1 MDVERK
7 STYLVIRSEI
17 GGIETKEC
25 SYSELKE
32 ICGNNALIDNVS
44 KSKDGWKNPSDNVIR
59 NFYENREILETE
71 NREILEADNSQNT
84 CVIPTLFKLHT
95 NKKHIVCKD
104 DSFEVALERIY
115 DNEVVRHLKK
125 DMIFNAVL
133 PAFGAEN
140 RNKEY
145 TYINKNDTNQ
155 KIVFKLPIEKDI
167 KMLFMRLCDLRKGDA
182 SNDDTFAQSVFAAI
196 FNKKVYSDIKGYVKF
211 NRAFEDYPSFE
222 ISKETSNKFCLYD
235 EAMGCSLIFECW
247 TEYLPIPG
255 ESDGVFAYLDGSSEK
270 RGKNEEKYGTG
281 YVISNNKEIQF
292 GHTEGS
298 ASEANYAGEIEAVTN
313 ILKNIGETNNLKL
326 YFDNTAVGYYP
337 GKYFDWSKKKD
348 KWVVEYR
355 NIYNDFVER
364 CKDCNIEFV
373 HIDAHFNVFGN
384 EMADRLA
391 QVCDGKLEDKQEY
404 AEGYKKDRES
414 VCPSDGSFSDSFI
427 FKE

>member
-1 MDVERK
+1 MDVKKK

-17 GGIETKEC
+17 GGIEIREC

-32 ICGNNALIDNVS
+32 KCGNKALIENVS
-44 KSKDGWKNPSDNVIR
+44 KSKDAWKNPSDNVIR
-59 NFYENREILETE
+59 NFVENREILETE
-71 NREILEADNSQNT
+71 NREKLEADNSQNT
-84 CVIPTLFKLHT
+84 CVIPTLFKLHKN
-95 NKKHIVCKD
+95 NKYITCED
-104 DSFEVALERIY
+104 GFFEVALEKIY

-133 PAFGAEN
+133 PAFGAEKG
-140 RNKEY
+140 NKEY

-155 KIVFKLPIEKDI
+155 KIVFKLPIEKNI

-182 SNDDTFAQSVFAAI
+182 SNDDTFAQSAFVAK
-196 FNKKVYSDIKGYVKF
+196 FNKKEYPKKGYVKF
-211 NRAFEDYPSFE
+211 NMAFKDYPSFE
-222 ISKETSNKFCLYD
+222 IPKETSNKFCLYD

-270 RGKNEEKYGTG
+270 TGKNEGEKYGTG

-292 GHTEGS
+292 GHTEGI

-313 ILKNIGETNNLKL
+313 ILKNIGKTKNLKL

-337 GKYFDWSKKKD
+337 GKYFDWSNKKD
-348 KWVVEYR
+348 KWVIEYR
-355 NIYNDFVER
+355 NIYNDFVKS

-373 HIDAHFNVFGN
+373 HIDAHFSVFGN

-391 QVCDGKLEDKQEY
+391 QVCDGKLVNKKEY
-404 AEGYKKDRES
+404 VEGYKKDRES
-414 VCPSDGSFSDSFI
+414 VCPNNGSFSDPFI
-427 FKE
+427 LKE